1 MDFTSECMKREID
14 LFGEPIHQTD
24 ILEGHTV
31 EHLPINAVTKFNKI
45 HFRIMGNNEE
55 FVKMNSCYLVANIKL
70 KKVDKSKFTNSD
82 EVIPNN
88 NLLHSMFSNIDVSFN
103 SKKIATDHSYYH
115 YKAYLQ
121 TLLNFKLDDAKHL
134 LSAALWCKDTP
145 GEFYSHAPNL
155 GGMERLKAMYKSE
168 YTLTA
173 ELGGR
178 LFIDFFNQ
186 DQLLLNNVD
195 IDIELY
201 PNIDKFTYSST
212 TGTKMQY
219 VIDSMSLHVRKV
231 KLDEHTKDNI
241 MKELSTKPAVYPF
254 TRGVIKTFNL
264 AQNNTSL
271 HYENVFLGT
280 LPTRLFIGFI
290 YTYVLSADSLINPYE
305 LANCDVNYVALYK
318 NGVQIPAKPYTPDF
332 SRSLATRSYLSL
344 FKTTNTYYN
353 NRSVNITLNEYKNG
367 YTLWGFDFTPDE
379 CEEDYFNG
387 HDTGNIK
394 LEVRFRTP
402 LEHPVTLI
410 VYADFDSVLRI
421 TGDRD
426 IITDYIL

>member
-1 MDFTSECMKREID
+1 MDMDCVKREID

-24 ILEGHTV
+24 IMEGYMV
-31 EHLPINAVTKFNKI
+31 EHLPINAVTKANKI

-55 FVKMNSCYLVANIKL
+55 FVKMNSCYLLTNIKL
-70 KKVDKSKFTNSD
+70 TKVDKSKFVSTNQ
-82 EVIPNN
+82 VFPNN

-115 YKAYLQ
+115 YKSYLQ
-121 TLLNFKLDDAKHL
+121 TLLNFKLDDSKHL

-145 GEFYSHAPNL
+145 GEWYSHAANK
-155 GGMERLKAMYKSE
+155 GGMERLELMEKSE
-168 YTLTA
+168 YSLSA

-186 DQLLLNNVD
+186 DQLLLNNID

-212 TGTKMQY
+212 TSTKMEY
-219 VIDSMSLHVRKV
+219 EIDSIALHVRKV
-231 KLDEHTKDNI
+231 KLDEHTKENI
-241 MKELSTKPAVYPF
+241 MKELSIKPAVYPF
-254 TRGVIKTFNL
+254 TRGVVKTFNL
-264 AQNNTSL
+264 AKNSTSM

-280 LPTRLFIGFI
+280 LPTRLFIGFL
-290 YTYVLSADSLINPYE
+290 YTNTMSFDSTLNPFE

-318 NGVQIPAKPYTPDF
+318 NGMQIPAKPYTPQF
-332 SRSLATRSYLSL
+332 HKSCATRSYLSL

-353 NRSVNITLNEYKNG
+353 NKSVNISLNEYKKG

-379 CEEDYFNG
+379 CEDDYFNG
-387 HDTGNIK
+387 QDIGNIK
-394 LEVRFRTP
+394 LEVRFRTA
-402 LEHPVTLI
+402 LEYPTTLI

-421 TGDRD
+421 TEDRD
-426 IITDYIL
+426 IITDYVL